1 MASKQTPINLK
12 QGDSHALVL
21 RVETDPIVYKTI
33 TAIQQS
39 APLRIEAVGHG
50 LINGQ
55 NAAVTNVKGMTE
67 INGTA
72 NDLQPGDWHPVTVV
86 DADTIEFNDV
96 NGAGFKAYVS
106 GGVLQYNTLMDLTG
120 WDARLQVR
128 NKKGGDEILLEMTT
142 ANGLLAIDT
151 ALRTVTIYFDAI
163 DLTGITWKKGYY
175 DLELFKDVVRGGQT
189 IEQVYSPIEG
199 PITTELDTT
208 K

>member
-1 MASKQTPINLK
+1 MASKQTTIHLK

-21 RVETDPIVYKTI
+21 RIETDPIIYKTI
-33 TAIQQS
+33 TAIAQS
-39 APLRIEAVGHG
+39 APLRITAVGHG
-50 LINGQ
+50 IINGQ

-72 NDLQPGDWHPVTVV
+72 NDLQSADWHPATVV
-86 DADTIEFNDV
+86 DPDTVEFNDV

-106 GGVLQYNTLMDLTG
+106 GGVLQYNTLMSLTG

-128 NKKGGDEILLEMTT
+128 NKKGGDDILLEMTT
-142 ANGLLAIDT
+142 ANGLLALDT
-151 ALRTVTIYFDAI
+151 TLRTVTIYFDAI
-163 DLTGITWKKGYY
+163 DLTDIAWKKGYY

-189 IEQVYSPIEG
+189 IEQVYSPMEG